1 MAKYKKEKIK
11 YNQNRPVLSDVL
23 PYELPII
30 FSNRYFY
37 RFISKYNI
45 KLFFHYNK
53 KNKKCEPRIYFKGV
67 DKKIIE
73 LLFNANAIDN
83 NYAKLNLVTIPYNF
97 KIMHK
102 EDDFRELTIIHPINQ
117 LFLVWFYN
125 EFKELIKYQC
135 NISKFSIR
143 KPYKV
148 AKYKIRKDSLFDKLK
163 AKNENDEIIE
173 ESGKEYENLKT
184 FFTYKKYSNIHKFFE
199 SYQYQRA
206 EKKFNAMFKFD
217 VSKCFDSI
225 YTHSISWAV
234 LNKDIVKESIA
245 KNNINQTF
253 SDIFDKFMQN
263 LNYNETNG
271 IVIGPEFSRI
281 FAEIILQKIDS
292 NVYNELRKNNIYHK
306 RDYEIFR
313 YVDDIFVFYNDEN
326 VKNEIFTQYKLNMK
340 DYKLYINDSKT
351 LYYSKPIITELTI
364 AKEKISKLLEKDLTL
379 KIENSDE
386 NIVFNSYLNS
396 QKLITKFK
404 TIIKETNIKYKDIL
418 NWTFAIIDRK
428 IKTAH
433 VKFINL
439 DDKLAYED
447 KFSNYL
453 LEVLDFSFFIYA
465 VHPRTNTTI
474 KISSIINTIIDT
486 LKKHKILSFENK
498 HLVFKKISDEIT
510 FILEKYNMKPHTQI
524 ETSYLLLALSE
535 MGKYYR
541 LNEYDLCK
549 YFRLKDKTTQ
559 LDYLSIMILLYY
571 IKNIERYTNIKTYIK
586 IQILRLFKKNK
597 GNLNKN
603 TETILLLFDT
613 ISCPFLEK
621 SFKKK
626 ILQTYFG
633 ITNNTLQDEII
644 KEEKN
649 WFIKWQNLNY
659 KKELNSKKSMEVYT

>member
-1 MAKYKKEKIK
+1 MAKYKKEKIR
-11 YNQNRPVLSDVL
+11 YNRNRPVLSDIL

-37 RFISKYNI
+37 RFISKHNI
-45 KLFFHYNK
+45 NIVLKDNGKFAITHNDNLSAAQ
-53 KNKKCEPRIYFKGV
+53 E
-67 DKKIIE
+67 KIIS
-73 LLFNANAIDN
+73 LLFNTKDIQS
-83 NYAKLNLVTIPYNF
+83 LNLVTIPYNF
-97 KIMHK
+97 KIIHK
-102 EDDFRELTIIHPINQ
+102 EDDFRELTIIHPVNQ

-125 EFKELIKYQC
+125 EFKELIKYYC
-135 NISKFSIR
+135 NKSQFSIR
-143 KPYKV
+143 KPHKV
-148 AKYKIRKDSLFDKLK
+148 AKYKIRKDLLFDKLK
-163 AKNENDEIIE
+163 AKNENHEIIE
-173 ESGKEYENLKT
+173 ESGQEYENLKT

-234 LNKDIVKESIA
+234 LNKNIVKESIA
-245 KNNINQTF
+245 KKNTNQAF

-281 FAEIILQKIDS
+281 FAEIILQEIDN
-292 NVYNELRKNNIYHK
+292 NVYNELRKNSIYHK
-306 RDYEIFR
+306 KDYEIFR

-326 VKNEIFTQYKLNMK
+326 VKNEIFTSYKLNMK
-340 DYKLYINDSKT
+340 NYKLYVNDAKT
-351 LYYSKPIITELTI
+351 LHYSKPIITELTI
-364 AKEKISKLLEKDLTL
+364 AKEKISNLLEKDLTL
-379 KIENSDE
+379 KIENKIE
-386 NIVFNSYLNS
+386 NNDDTIIFNSYLNS

-404 TIIKETNIKYKDIL
+404 TIIKETNINYKDIL

-428 IKTAH
+428 IKTAY

-439 DDKLAYED
+439 DDKLTYED
-447 KFSNYL
+447 KFTNYI
-453 LEVLDFSFFIYA
+453 LEVLDFSFFIYV

-498 HLVFKKISDEIT
+498 HLVFKKISDEIV
-510 FILEKYNMKPHTQI
+510 FILEKYNLKSHTQI

-535 MGKYYR
+535 MGKYYK
-541 LNEYDLCK
+541 LNEYSLHK
-549 YFRLKDKTTQ
+549 YFQLKDRSFQ

-571 IKNIERYTNIKTYIK
+571 IKNMKRYKNIKRYIK
-586 IQILRLFKKNK
+586 IHILKLFEKNK
-597 GNLNKN
+597 GNINKN
-603 TETILLLFDT
+603 TETILLLFDI
-613 ISCPFLEK
+613 ISCPFLDK
-621 SFKKK
+621 SFKKN
-626 ILQTYFG
+626 ILKNCFG
-633 ITNNTLQDEII
+633 ITDNSLQEQII
-644 KEEKN
+644 LEEKI

-659 KKELNSKKSMEVYT
+659 KKELYTKKSLEVYT

>member
-1 MAKYKKEKIK
+1 MAKYQKEKIK
-11 YNQNRPVLSDVL
+11 YNQNRPVLSDIL

-37 RFISKYNI
+37 RFISKHNI
-45 KLFFHYNK
+45 NIVRKDNGKFEITHNNDLSTAQK
-53 KNKKCEPRIYFKGV
+53 EIVK
-67 DKKIIE
+67 
-73 LLFNANAIDN
+73 LLFNTKDIQS
-83 NYAKLNLVTIPYNF
+83 LNLVTIPYSF

-102 EDDFRELTIIHPINQ
+102 EDDFRELTIIHPVNQ

-125 EFKELIKYQC
+125 EFKELIKYYC
-135 NISKFSIR
+135 NISQFSIR
-143 KPYKV
+143 KPHKV

-163 AKNENDEIIE
+163 AKNENHEIIE

-234 LNKDIVKESIA
+234 LNKNIVKESIA
-245 KNNINQTF
+245 KKNTNQTF
-253 SDIFDKFMQN
+253 PDIFDKFMQN

-306 RDYEIFR
+306 KDYEIFR

-326 VKNEIFTQYKLNMK
+326 VKNQIFVSYKLSMK
-340 DYKLYINDSKT
+340 EYKLYINDSKT
-351 LYYSKPIITELTI
+351 LHYKKPIITELTI

-379 KIENSDE
+379 KIKNNDE
-386 NIVFNSYLNS
+386 KIVFNSYLNS

-404 TIIKETNIKYKDIL
+404 TIIKETNIQYKDIL

-433 VKFINL
+433 VKFIELEDN
-439 DDKLAYED
+439 LAYED
-447 KFSNYL
+447 KFTNYL

-465 VHPRTNTTI
+465 IHPRTNTTI
-474 KISSIINTIIDT
+474 KISSIINTITDT

-498 HLVFKKISDEIT
+498 HLVFKKISDEII
-510 FILEKYNMKPHTQI
+510 FILEKYNLKQHTQI

-535 MGKYYR
+535 MGKYYKISEYR
-541 LNEYDLCK
+541 LYR
-549 YFRLKDKTTQ
+549 YFHLKDKSIQ
-559 LDYLSIMILLYY
+559 LDYLSIVILLYY
-571 IKNIERYTNIKTYIK
+571 IKNMKRYKNIKRYIK
-586 IQILRLFKKNK
+586 IHILRLFEKNK
-597 GNLNKN
+597 GNINKN
-603 TETILLLFDT
+603 TETILLLFDI
-613 ISCPFLEK
+613 ISCPFLEEI
-621 SFKKK
+621 FKKC
-626 ILQTYFG
+626 ILKNYFN
-633 ITNNTLQDEII
+633 IKTNSIQEQII
-644 KEEKN
+644 KEEKS

>member
-1 MAKYKKEKIK
+1 MVKYKKEKIK
-11 YNQNRPVLSDVL
+11 YNSNRPILSDIL

-37 RFISKYNI
+37 RFISKHNI
-45 KLFFHYNK
+45 KIVLNNNGKF
-53 KNKKCEPRIYFKGV
+53 
-67 DKKIIE
+67 IITHNDNLSDAQKE
-73 LLFNANAIDN
+73 IIKLLFNTNDTQS
-83 NYAKLNLVTIPYNF
+83 LNFVTIPYNF
-97 KIMHK
+97 KILHK

-125 EFKELIKYQC
+125 EFKELIKYYC
-135 NISKFSIR
+135 NISQFSIR
-143 KPYKV
+143 KPHKV
-148 AKYKIRKDSLFDKLK
+148 ARYKIRKDSLFDKLK

-173 ESGKEYENLKT
+173 ESGQEYENLKT

-217 VSKCFDSI
+217 VSKCFDSL

-234 LNKDIVKESIA
+234 FNKNIVKESIA
-245 KNNINQTF
+245 KKNTNQTF

-292 NVYNELRKNNIYHK
+292 NVYNELRKKEIYHK
-306 RDYEIFR
+306 KDYEIFR

-326 VKNEIFTQYKLNMK
+326 VKNEIFTSYKLNMK
-340 DYKLYINDSKT
+340 EYKLYINDSKT
-351 LYYSKPIITELTI
+351 LFYSKPIITELTI
-364 AKEKISKLLEKDLTL
+364 AKEKVSKLLEKDLTL
-379 KIENSDE
+379 KIENNDE
-386 NIVFNSYLNS
+386 KIVFNSYLNS

-428 IKTAH
+428 IKTAQI
-433 VKFINL
+433 KFIDLKNR
-439 DDKLAYED
+439 ASYED
-447 KFSNYL
+447 KFTNYL
-453 LEVLDFSFFIYA
+453 LEILDFCFFIYA

-498 HLVFKKISDEIT
+498 HLVYKKISDEII
-510 FILEKYNMKPHTQI
+510 FILEKYNLKQHTQI

-535 MGKYYR
+535 MGKYYK
-541 LNEYDLCK
+541 LNEYRLYR
-549 YFRLKDKTTQ
+549 YFHLKNKSIQ

-571 IKNIERYTNIKTYIK
+571 IKNIHRYKNIKRYIK
-586 IQILRLFKKNK
+586 IHILRLFEKNK
-597 GNLNKN
+597 GNINKN
-603 TETILLLFDT
+603 TESILLLFDT
-613 ISCPFLEK
+613 ISCPFLED
-621 SFKKK
+621 SFKIK
-626 ILQTYFG
+626 ILKNYFN
-633 ITNNTLQDEII
+633 ITKNNLQDKII

>member
-11 YNQNRPVLSDVL
+11 YNSNRPILSDIL

-37 RFISKYNI
+37 RFISKHNI
-45 KLFFHYNK
+45 NIVLKDNGKF
-53 KNKKCEPRIYFKGV
+53 
-67 DKKIIE
+67 IITHNDNLSNAQKE
-73 LLFNANAIDN
+73 IIKLLFNTKDINS
-83 NYAKLNLVTIPYNF
+83 LNLITIPYNF
-97 KIMHK
+97 KILHK

-125 EFKELIKYQC
+125 EFKESIKYHC
-135 NISKFSIR
+135 SISQFSIR
-143 KPYKV
+143 KPHKV

-163 AKNENDEIIE
+163 AKNENHEIIE
-173 ESGKEYENLKT
+173 ESGQEYENLKT

-225 YTHSISWAV
+225 YTHSISWAI
-234 LNKDIVKESIA
+234 LNKNIVKESIA
-245 KNNINQTF
+245 KSNTNDTF
-253 SDIFDKFMQN
+253 SDIFDRFMQN

-281 FAEIILQKIDS
+281 FAEMILQKIDS
-292 NVYNELRKNNIYHK
+292 NVYSELRKKEIYHK

-313 YVDDIFVFYNDEN
+313 YVDDIFVFYNNEN
-326 VKNEIFTQYKLNMK
+326 VKNKIFTSYKLNMK
-340 DYKLYINDSKT
+340 EYKLYINDSKT
-351 LYYSKPIITELTI
+351 LFYGKPIITELTI

-386 NIVFNSYLNS
+386 KIVFNSYLNS

-428 IKTAH
+428 IKIAN

-439 DDKLAYED
+439 EDKLAYED
-447 KFSNYL
+447 KFTNYL

-498 HLVFKKISDEIT
+498 HLVYKKISDEII
-510 FILEKYNMKPHTQI
+510 FILEKYNLKQHTQI

-535 MGKYYR
+535 MGKYYK
-541 LNEYDLCK
+541 LNEYRLYK
-549 YFRLKDKTTQ
+549 YFHLKNKSIQ

-571 IKNIERYTNIKTYIK
+571 IKNIQRYRNIKRYIK
-586 IQILRLFKKNK
+586 IHILRLFEKNK
-597 GNLNKN
+597 GNINKN

-613 ISCPFLEK
+613 ISCPFLED
-621 SFKKK
+621 SFKRK
-626 ILQTYFG
+626 ILKNYFN
-633 ITNNTLQDEII
+633 ITNNSLQDKII
-644 KEEKN
+644 KEEEN